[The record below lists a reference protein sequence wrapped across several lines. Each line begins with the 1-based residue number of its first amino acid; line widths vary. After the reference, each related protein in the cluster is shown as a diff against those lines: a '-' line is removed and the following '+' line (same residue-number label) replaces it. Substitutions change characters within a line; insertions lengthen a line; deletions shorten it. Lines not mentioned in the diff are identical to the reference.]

1 MKVHELC
8 HISLFVKAFGPP
20 MGNSCFPYGNAN
32 DLMKVGSL
40 FVKAFGP
47 PMGNSCFPYGNA
59 NDLMKVGAW
68 YKIHCLTGL

>member
-8 HISLFVKAFGPP
+8 HI
-20 MGNSCFPYGNAN
+20 
-32 DLMKVGSL
+32 SL

-68 YKIHCLTGL
+68 YKIHCLTGLQHRFVYWVIAFYYDLSWWKADHG